1 MIEMMYICW
10 VFAICVFIC
19 KYRKINK
26 SLYTID
32 FNPLSD
38 VF

>member
-1 MIEMMYICW
+1 MMYICLF
-10 VFAICVFIC
+10 FAVCVFIC
-19 KYRKINK
+19 KYRKNNK
-26 SLYTID
+26 SLHTTD

>member
-1 MIEMMYICW
+1 MMYIFLF
-10 VFAICVFIC
+10 FAICVFIC
-19 KYRKINK
+19 KYRKNNK
-26 SLYTID
+26 SLHTTD